1 MQIGPSPVAQSMN
14 LSWKTAVVRIH
25 IQTVRPYNAIDVC
38 GLNECRYFKRGE
50 YLLTGKAINEYF
62 LLLFSVLGVIPLNPG
77 TSQKDLG

>member
-1 MQIGPSPVAQSMN
+1 
-14 LSWKTAVVRIH
+14 VRIH

-62 LLLFSVLGVIPLNPG
+62 LLLFSELGVIPLNPYLMEG
-77 TSQKDLG
+77 VPNWKLTSENKHNLMAF